1 MSIHIGAKAGEIAK
15 TVLLPGDPYR
25 AKFVAEQLLKNAR
38 CYNTIRGM
46 LGYTGEYKG
55 KTISIQGTGM
65 GIPSISIYAHELI
78 TEYEVKNLIRVGSC
92 GCIQPDLQ
100 LKDVILAMSAS
111 TDSNVNKMRF
121 QGKDYAATSSFK
133 LLKNAF
139 DVAKKLNIDVH
150 VGNIFSTDLFYHDD
164 PTYWKVW
171 ADYGILAI
179 EMESAALYTLAA
191 KFKVN
196 ALSLLTVSD
205 QLITG
210 EASSSEAREKSFTQM
225 IEIALEIAE

>member
-111 TDSNVNKMRF
+111 TDSNVNIMRF

>member
-1 MSIHIGAKAGEIAK
+1 MSIHINAKTGEIAK
-15 TVLLPGDPYR
+15 TVLLPGDPLR
-25 AKFVAEQLLKNAR
+25 AKFVAEKLLENAR
-38 CYNTIRGM
+38 CYNTVRGM
-46 LGYTGEYKG
+46 LGFTGEYKG
-55 KTISIQGTGM
+55 KTVSVQGTGM

-78 TEYEVKNLIRVGSC
+78 TGYNVQNLIRVGSC
-92 GCIQPDLQ
+92 GSIQPNLR

-121 QGKDYAATSSFK
+121 QGKDYAPAASFT
-133 LLKNAF
+133 LLKNAY
-139 DVAKKLNIDVH
+139 AAAEKLGIAVH
-150 VGNIFSTDLFYHDD
+150 VGSIFSTDLFYHDD
-164 PTYWKVW
+164 PDYWKVW
-171 ADYGILAI
+171 ADYNILAL

-210 EASSSEAREKSFTQM
+210 EASSSDEREKSFTQM